1 MNYALLPRLLTIARD
16 LGVGSEIAGGSERKK
31 RVLGNMVTKVGELKL
46 EFKWRFEVFFSI
58 MR

>member
-46 EFKWRFEVFFSI
+46 ELRFEVFY
-58 MR
+58 